1 MSWVRVYIHVVF
13 TTKNKEPFLDTVK
26 KRIKVFKHIKENALE
41 KGIWLDSVGG
51 YDDHAHCL
59 ISLKGNVSISDTV
72 RLIKGESSNWI
83 NKNIAIN
90 GRFEWQD
97 DYWAVGV
104 SEKHV
109 PIVRNYIFNQE
120 DHHKNNTFQ
129 EEIETIF
136 KK

>member
-1 MSWVRVYIHVVF
+1 M
-13 TTKNKEPFLDTVK
+13 
-26 KRIKVFKHIKENALE
+26 
-41 KGIWLDSVGG
+41 
-51 YDDHAHCL
+51 

>member
-51 YDDHAHCL
+51 FDDHTHCL